1 MNKSPI
7 LPGIIFIVS
16 IAIIVL
22 TVFPSK
28 LKNCIDTNIKV
39 LEKMNKGDEDVKLI
53 RKKGKRI
60 TNECKNDY
68 NFIILV
74 N

>member
-7 LPGIIFIVS
+7 LPGIIFIIS
-16 IAIIVL
+16 IAVIVL
-22 TVFPSK
+22 TLFPSK
-28 LKNCIDTNIKV
+28 LKNCIDTNIKI
-39 LEKMNKGDEDVKLI
+39 LDKINKDKRLI
-53 RKKGKRI
+53 KEKGKNI

-68 NFIILV
+68 NFIISV

>member
-1 MNKSPI
+1 MSKSPV

-16 IAIIVL
+16 IAVIVL
-22 TVFPSK
+22 TLFPSK
-28 LKNCIDTNIKV
+28 LKNCIDINIKV
-39 LEKMNKGDEDVKLI
+39 LDEMKKDKKEEKLI
-53 RKKGKRI
+53 REKGKKI

-68 NFIILV
+68 NFIISV